1 MSGNVSVFE
10 TSEWTMDIVNVARF
24 LAVLEH
30 KSFAKAAK
38 DFGITP
44 QAIAFSIAKLEKEL
58 EITLFK
64 RESGGNTEPTEY
76 ALALEDHARALMLN
90 ERKAYHAVQ
99 SLREAETG
107 WLRLGV
113 GETMTGST
121 IAQIISDM
129 AAERPDVKIAL
140 IENYTDRLIE
150 RMRGGELD
158 LIAGAPV
165 TGVDYADSLKQHV
178 LFETTDVIV
187 ARAKHP
193 LAKLKQVSLQ
203 DMQPYP
209 WVVPYARRDAHDAI
223 VKCYIQADL
232 EPPKSFI
239 FSDAPTLGQA
249 LIQSHDYLFLA
260 PPDMTHIGRGGM
272 TLIHALEP
280 TLTRSACLIYPNDRP
295 LSQLA
300 KVAKDRL
307 LNSPIWY
314 KPAAQA

>member
-1 MSGNVSVFE
+1 
-10 TSEWTMDIVNVARF
+10 MDIVNVARF

-30 KSFAKAAK
+30 KSFAQAAK
-38 DFGITP
+38 VSEVTP
-44 QAIAFSIAKLEKEL
+44 QAIAFSISKLEKEL
-58 EITLFK
+58 EVKLFE
-64 RESGGNTEPTEY
+64 RESGGVTKPTEY
-76 ALALEDHARALMLN
+76 ALALEDHARTLMVN

-121 IAQIISDM
+121 IAQLIADM
-129 AAERPDVKIAL
+129 AAERPDVQIAL

-150 RMRGGELD
+150 RMRGGEID

-165 TGVDYADSLKQHV
+165 TGLEYADTLKQHV

-187 ARAKHP
+187 ARRKHP
-193 LAKLKQVSLQ
+193 LAAHKQVSLE
-203 DMQPYP
+203 DMQRFP

-223 VKCYIQADL
+223 VKTYLQANL

-249 LIQSHDYLFLA
+249 LIQSHDFLFLG

-272 TLIHALEP
+272 TRIHATEP
-280 TLTRSACLIYPNDRP
+280 TLTRAACLIYPNDRP
-295 LSQLA
+295 LSELA
-300 KVAKDRL
+300 KVARDRII
-307 LNSPIWY
+307 NTPIWY
-314 KPAAQA
+314 QPAVQA